1 MASRPA
7 REIISEADMH
17 FEDMK
22 AQALKQYINRLS
34 PNLLRAYVLDMV
46 EGAPPAEIE
55 KLVVAFKAQN
65 DVPRGG

>member
-1 MASRPA
+1 
-7 REIISEADMH
+7 MH